1 MLKSTPQVASED
13 EGASQERALRS
24 LFDQEE
30 SRLLRYAFSLT
41 GRKAVAEEIVQEV
54 FFQLHARW
62 KEVDNPHSWLVRSVR
77 NRSFN
82 YLRKNK
88 REVLNELVGDVA
100 DLAEQNGG
108 ASPEEALQRMESVA
122 AIRNS
127 LADLSEQDRE
137 LVQLKYFENL
147 KYRDISEKTGLSVS
161 NVGYRLHHILKEL
174 AKKLQQLGI
183 DGQA

>member
-1 MLKSTPQVASED
+1 M
-13 EGASQERALRS
+13 
-24 LFDQEE
+24 
-30 SRLLRYAFSLT
+30 
-41 GRKAVAEEIVQEV
+41 
-54 FFQLHARW
+54 
-62 KEVDNPHSWLVRSVR
+62 
-77 NRSFN
+77 
-82 YLRKNK
+82 
-88 REVLNELVGDVA
+88 A